1 MRNMILLTLIV
12 STLFAGNASNDIESI
27 QQKNQKMLKLY
38 DYEKLIKD
46 MIYRLDR
53 INSDLKYV
61 KDEKTAKRVL
71 SSVKRNFTQFNSLNK
86 KMANMP
92 PPSLDIQE
100 KLRKKYDADFTASAS
115 EFQGLIAELAT
126 KEYAAELMQ
135 VMQSE

>member
-1 MRNMILLTLIV
+1 MRNFILIILIFFG
-12 STLFAGNASNDIESI
+12 LFEVDAGYEIESM
-27 QQKNQKMLKLY
+27 QKKQTMPREY

-61 KDEKTAKRVL
+61 KDEKTAKRVVT
-71 SSVKRNFTQFNSLNK
+71 SIKRNFTQFNSLNK

-92 PPSLDIQE
+92 APSLEIQE

-115 EFQGLIAELAT
+115 EFTSLIAELAT

-135 VMQSE
+135 VIQSE

>member
-1 MRNMILLTLIV
+1 MRNFILIILIF
-12 STLFAGNASNDIESI
+12 SGLFAVDAGYEIGQYRKQTMPRE
-27 QQKNQKMLKLY
+27 Y

-61 KDEKTAKRVL
+61 KDEKTAKRVVT
-71 SSVKRNFTQFNSLNK
+71 SIKRNFTQFNSLNK

-92 PPSLDIQE
+92 APSLEIQE
-100 KLRKKYDADFTASAS
+100 KLRKIRCRFTASAS
-115 EFQGLIAELAT
+115 EFTSLIAELAT

-135 VMQSE
+135 VIQSE

>member
-1 MRNMILLTLIV
+1 MRNFILIILIF
-12 STLFAGNASNDIESI
+12 SGLFAVDAGYEIDSI
-27 QQKNQKMLKLY
+27 QKKQTMPREY

-61 KDEKTAKRVL
+61 KDEKTAKRVVT
-71 SSVKRNFTQFNSLNK
+71 SIKRNFTQFNSLNK

-92 PPSLDIQE
+92 APSLEIQE

-115 EFQGLIAELAT
+115 EFTSLIAELAT

-135 VMQSE
+135 VIQSE

>member
-1 MRNMILLTLIV
+1 MRNFILIILIF
-12 STLFAGNASNDIESI
+12 SGLFAVDAGYEIESM
-27 QQKNQKMLKLY
+27 QKKQTMPREY

-61 KDEKTAKRVL
+61 KDEKTAKRVVT
-71 SSVKRNFTQFNSLNK
+71 SVKRNFTQFNSLNK

-92 PPSLDIQE
+92 APSLEIQE

-115 EFQGLIAELAT
+115 EFTSLIAELAT
-126 KEYAAELMQ
+126 KEYASELME
-135 VMQSE
+135 VIQSE

>member
-1 MRNMILLTLIV
+1 MRNFILIILIF
-12 STLFAGNASNDIESI
+12 SGLFAMDAGYEIESM
-27 QQKNQKMLKLY
+27 QKKQTMPREY

-61 KDEKTAKRVL
+61 KDEKTAKRVVT
-71 SSVKRNFTQFNSLNK
+71 SIKRNFTQFNSLNK

-92 PPSLDIQE
+92 APSLEIQE

-115 EFQGLIAELAT
+115 EFTSLIAELAT

-135 VMQSE
+135 VIQSE

>member
-1 MRNMILLTLIV
+1 MRNFILIILIF
-12 STLFAGNASNDIESI
+12 SGLFAVDAGYEIESI
-27 QQKNQKMLKLY
+27 QKKQTMPREY

-61 KDEKTAKRVL
+61 KDEKTAKRVVT
-71 SSVKRNFTQFNSLNK
+71 SIKRNFTQFNSLNK

-92 PPSLDIQE
+92 APSLEIQE

-115 EFQGLIAELAT
+115 EFTSLIAELAN

-135 VMQSE
+135 VIQSE

>member
-1 MRNMILLTLIV
+1 MRNFILIILIF
-12 STLFAGNASNDIESI
+12 SGLFAVDAGYEIESI
-27 QQKNQKMLKLY
+27 QKKQTMPREY

-61 KDEKTAKRVL
+61 KDEKTAKRVVT
-71 SSVKRNFTQFNSLNK
+71 SVKRNFTQFNSLNK

-92 PPSLDIQE
+92 APSIEIQE

-115 EFQGLIAELAT
+115 EFTSLIAELAT

-135 VMQSE
+135 VIQSE

>member
-1 MRNMILLTLIV
+1 MRNFILIILIF
-12 STLFAGNASNDIESI
+12 SGLFAVDAGYEIESI
-27 QQKNQKMLKLY
+27 QKKQTMPREY

-61 KDEKTAKRVL
+61 KDEKTAKRVVT
-71 SSVKRNFTQFNSLNK
+71 SVKRNFTQFNSLNK

-92 PPSLDIQE
+92 APSLEIQE

-115 EFQGLIAELAT
+115 EFTSLIAELAT

-135 VMQSE
+135 VIQSE

>member
-1 MRNMILLTLIV
+1 MRNIILLSLIV
-12 STLFAGNASNDIESI
+12 SGLFAVNTSNEIEPT
-27 QQKNQKMLKLY
+27 QQKNQKMPREY

-61 KDEKTAKRVL
+61 KDEKTAKRVV

-92 PPSLDIQE
+92 APSIEIQD

-135 VMQSE
+135 VIQSE

>member
-1 MRNMILLTLIV
+1 MRNFILIILIF
-12 STLFAGNASNDIESI
+12 SGLFAVDAGYEIESM
-27 QQKNQKMLKLY
+27 QKKQTMPREY

-61 KDEKTAKRVL
+61 KDEKTAKRVVT
-71 SSVKRNFTQFNSLNK
+71 SIKRNFTQFNSLNK

-92 PPSLDIQE
+92 APSLEIQE

-115 EFQGLIAELAT
+115 EFTSLIAELAT

-135 VMQSE
+135 VIQSE

>member
-1 MRNMILLTLIV
+1 MRNFILIILIF
-12 STLFAGNASNDIESI
+12 SGLFAVDAGYEIESM
-27 QQKNQKMLKLY
+27 QKKQIMPREY

-61 KDEKTAKRVL
+61 KDEKTAKRVVT
-71 SSVKRNFTQFNSLNK
+71 SIKRNFTQFNSLNK

-92 PPSLDIQE
+92 APSLEIQE

-115 EFQGLIAELAT
+115 EFTSLIAELAT

-135 VMQSE
+135 VIQSE

>member
-1 MRNMILLTLIV
+1 MRNFILIILIF
-12 STLFAGNASNDIESI
+12 SGLFAVDAGYEIESI
-27 QQKNQKMLKLY
+27 QKKQTMPREY

-61 KDEKTAKRVL
+61 KDEKTAKRVVT
-71 SSVKRNFTQFNSLNK
+71 SIKRNFTQFNSLNK

-92 PPSLDIQE
+92 APSLEIQE

-115 EFQGLIAELAT
+115 EFTSLIAELAT
-126 KEYAAELMQ
+126 KEYASELME
-135 VMQSE
+135 VIQSE

>member
-1 MRNMILLTLIV
+1 MRNFILIILIF
-12 STLFAGNASNDIESI
+12 SGLFAVDAGYEIESI
-27 QQKNQKMLKLY
+27 QKKQTMPREY

-61 KDEKTAKRVL
+61 KDEKTAKRVVT
-71 SSVKRNFTQFNSLNK
+71 SIKRNFTQFNSLNK

-92 PPSLDIQE
+92 APSLEIQE

-115 EFQGLIAELAT
+115 EFTSLIAELAT
-126 KEYAAELMQ
+126 KEYAAELLQ
-135 VMQSE
+135 VIQSE

>member
-1 MRNMILLTLIV
+1 MRNFILIILIF
-12 STLFAGNASNDIESI
+12 SGLFAVDAGYKIESI
-27 QQKNQKMLKLY
+27 QKKQTMPREY

-61 KDEKTAKRVL
+61 KDEKTAKRVVT
-71 SSVKRNFTQFNSLNK
+71 SIKRNFTQFNSLNK

-92 PPSLDIQE
+92 APSLEIQE

-115 EFQGLIAELAT
+115 EFTSLIAELAT

-135 VMQSE
+135 VIQSE

>member
-1 MRNMILLTLIV
+1 MRNFVLIILIF
-12 STLFAGNASNDIESI
+12 SGLFAVDAGYEIESI
-27 QQKNQKMLKLY
+27 QKKQTMPREY

-61 KDEKTAKRVL
+61 KDEKTAKRVVT
-71 SSVKRNFTQFNSLNK
+71 SVKRNFTQFNSLNK

-92 PPSLDIQE
+92 APSLEIQE

-115 EFQGLIAELAT
+115 EFTSLIAELAT
-126 KEYAAELMQ
+126 KEYASELMQ
-135 VMQSE
+135 VIQSE

>member
-1 MRNMILLTLIV
+1 MRNFILIILIF
-12 STLFAGNASNDIESI
+12 SGLFAVDAGYEIESI
-27 QQKNQKMLKLY
+27 QKKQTMPREY

-61 KDEKTAKRVL
+61 KDEKTAKRVVT
-71 SSVKRNFTQFNSLNK
+71 SIKRNFTQFNSLNK

-92 PPSLDIQE
+92 APSLEIQE

-115 EFQGLIAELAT
+115 EFTCLIAELAT

-135 VMQSE
+135 VIQSE

>member
-1 MRNMILLTLIV
+1 MRNFILIILIF
-12 STLFAGNASNDIESI
+12 SGLFAVDAGYEIESI
-27 QQKNQKMLKLY
+27 QKKQTMPREY

-61 KDEKTAKRVL
+61 KDEKTAKRVVT
-71 SSVKRNFTQFNSLNK
+71 SVKRNFTQFNSLNK

-92 PPSLDIQE
+92 APSLEIQE

-115 EFQGLIAELAT
+115 EFTSLIAELAT
-126 KEYAAELMQ
+126 KEYASELME
-135 VMQSE
+135 VIQSE